1 MELVSF
7 VIGVLVGSLITDI
20 CITIFVHKKGWR

>member
-7 VIGVLVGSLITDI
+7 VIGIFVGSLITDI
-20 CITIFVHKKGWR
+20 CITLLYYKKMR